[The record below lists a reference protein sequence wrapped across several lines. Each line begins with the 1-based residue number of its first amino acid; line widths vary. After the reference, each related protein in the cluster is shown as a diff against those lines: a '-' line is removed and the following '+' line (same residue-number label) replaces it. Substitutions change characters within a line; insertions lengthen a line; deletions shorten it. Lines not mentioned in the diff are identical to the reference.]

1 MLKPGSRWKSAVC
14 SAEAVLIRVP
24 KEGGVPQC
32 GGVDMIPFEG
42 TDGSPTGAQL
52 TSGFDG
58 GCALGKRYRSETSGI
73 ELLCTKAGEGT
84 LGFAGEVLRL
94 VEAKKLPS
102 SD

>member
-24 KEGGVPQC
+24 KADGVPQC
-32 GGVDMIPFEG
+32 GGVDMIPLEESEG
-42 TDGSPTGAQL
+42 SSAGAQMV
-52 TSGFDG
+52 SGFDA
-58 GCALGKRYRSETSGI
+58 GCALGKRYRSEASGI
-73 ELLCTKAGEGT
+73 ELLCSKAGEGS
-84 LGFAGEVLRL
+84 LGFGGEVLQL